1 MKLFTL
7 TRRVTC
13 ALIVAA
19 SICAP
24 AAYAEDRPASK
35 SPEVQYPIRKKDKTP
50 AFEPVPELVRVG
62 NDTVNMILPER
73 NWGRFD
79 RGLFNYLFLPKG
91 QWMAGLNASYASFD
105 AENVAIL
112 DVLKDFDF
120 KGETYAIRPYIS
132 YVFSNNNTI
141 GLKFNYIR
149 SDAHLGNLSVDFDDD
164 TSFDIRDVSYYDQ
177 SFGASVF
184 YRHYIG
190 LSRAKRFGVFN
201 EVDLSFNSG
210 SGRFRRTIAGESKET
225 ATTTTS
231 VALNFSPGLTVFV
244 MDYISFN
251 ISFGVFGVHLT
262 HQHQMT
268 DGVDEGSRFA
278 SGANFKFN
286 IFNINFG
293 LGVHI

>member
-1 MKLFTL
+1 
-7 TRRVTC
+7 
-13 ALIVAA
+13 
-19 SICAP
+19 
-24 AAYAEDRPASK
+24 
-35 SPEVQYPIRKKDKTP
+35 
-50 AFEPVPELVRVG
+50 
-62 NDTVNMILPER
+62 MILPER

-120 KGETYAIRPYIS
+120 NGEMYSIRPYIS
-132 YVFSNNNTI
+132 YVFSNNNTV

-149 SDAHLGNLSVDFDDD
+149 SDARLGNLSVEFDED
-164 TSFDIRDVSYYDQ
+164 TNFDIRDVHYYDQ

-210 SGRFRRTIAGESKET
+210 SGRFRRTIGGVSKET
-225 ATTTTS
+225 STTTTS

-244 MDYISFN
+244 MDYVSFN

-262 HQHQMT
+262 NQHQIT
-268 DGVDEGSRFA
+268 DGVDEGSRFS

>member
-1 MKLFTL
+1 MKTSIFI
-7 TRRVTC
+7 RRVTC
-13 ALIVAA
+13 AIMIAVSA
-19 SICAP
+19 SAVT
-24 AAYAEDRPASK
+24 YADERPASK

-50 AFEPVPELVRVG
+50 AFEPLPGLVIVDG
-62 NDTVNMILPER
+62 DTVSMILPER

-120 KGETYAIRPYIS
+120 NGEMYSIRPYIS
-132 YVFSNNNTI
+132 YVFSNNNTV

-149 SDAHLGNLSVDFDDD
+149 SDARLGNLSVEFDED
-164 TSFDIRDVSYYDQ
+164 TNFDIRDVHYYDQ

-210 SGRFRRTIAGESKET
+210 SGRFRRTIGGVSKET
-225 ATTTTS
+225 STTTTS

-244 MDYISFN
+244 MDYVSFN

-262 HQHQMT
+262 NQHQIT
-268 DGVDEGSRFA
+268 DGVDEGSRFS